1 MFEYHFDHTDFRL
14 MLRDIAHKLGT
25 ELRGD
30 TLYLSPEQ
38 GEGYMHAC
46 QLPNGLSVMI
56 TENCCNFDMLLHR
69 KQIGECFYI
78 LAFDEIYIR
87 HHLIEIIN
95 GHREVRYPPIFAGA
109 YLNTTYFDRVYIA
122 SKGNGV
128 RLVKCIFDTR
138 WMSKYLGIKK
148 DDQVLKRYL
157 ALRAKNLNFESLDS
171 EYRDLLEDIFNT
183 DPQNPMFNTIVENR
197 VMMLIERF
205 FTQIFQK
212 SSHIRSLQ
220 IRQDDIYRMM
230 EIEKELMQDYS
241 KNAPT
246 VEELAGKHA
255 MGISKLKRQFKQ
267 IYGKPVFEYYQKS
280 RMTKAKDML
289 LSGEYTVKEVGY
301 KLGYQNLS
309 NFANAFKKE
318 FAVLPSSLTKKS
330 SVADS

>member
-1 MFEYHFDHTDFRL
+1 
-14 MLRDIAHKLGT
+14 
-25 ELRGD
+25 
-30 TLYLSPEQ
+30 
-38 GEGYMHAC
+38 MHAC
-46 QLPNGLSVMI
+46 QLPNGLSILI
-56 TENCCNFDMLLHR
+56 TENCFNFDMLFHR
-69 KQIGECFYI
+69 KQIDECFYI
-78 LAFDEIYIR
+78 LGFDEVYIK
-87 HHLIEIIN
+87 HQLIEIIN
-95 GHREVRYPPIFAGA
+95 GHREKRYPPIFAGA
-109 YLNTTYFDRVYIA
+109 YLNTTFFDRVSIS
-122 SKGNGV
+122 SKGNGI
-128 RLVKCIFDTR
+128 RTVKCIFDTR

-157 ALRAKNLNFESLDS
+157 ALRARNLNFESLDA
-171 EYRDLLEDIFNT
+171 EYRNLLEDIFNT

-205 FTQIFQK
+205 FTQIYQK

-230 EIEKELMQDYS
+230 EIENELMQDYS

-246 VEELAGKHA
+246 VEDLAGKHA

-330 SVADS
+330 SVD